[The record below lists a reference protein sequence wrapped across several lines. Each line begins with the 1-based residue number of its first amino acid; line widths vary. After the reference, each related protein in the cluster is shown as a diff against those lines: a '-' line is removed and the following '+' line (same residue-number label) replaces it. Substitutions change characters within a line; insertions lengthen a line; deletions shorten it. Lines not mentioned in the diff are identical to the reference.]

1 MVPKNRIQ
9 NHWWGQVEGTG
20 DTKVKSSKLHA
31 SEIKKV
37 PDAEVKIPA
46 EMRDSGKGRWKNPIR
61 ELAEW

>member
-9 NHWWGQVEGTG
+9 NHWWGQEEGTG
-20 DTKVKSSKLHA
+20 GTKVKSSKLHA

-46 EMRDSGKGRWKNPIR
+46 DMRDSGKGR
-61 ELAEW
+61 